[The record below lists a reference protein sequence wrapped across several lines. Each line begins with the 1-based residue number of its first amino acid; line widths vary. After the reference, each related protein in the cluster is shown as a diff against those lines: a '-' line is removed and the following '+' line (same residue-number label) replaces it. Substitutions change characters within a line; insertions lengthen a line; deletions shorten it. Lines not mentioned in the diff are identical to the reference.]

1 MSNTHDDY
9 PIAAG
14 DGLRTRGYAMPPIH
28 LTEADY
34 DCLENLARSGA
45 GPGAALLG
53 RELERA
59 AVVPDAELPAGCAR
73 LGSWVEYVDLLHAQV
88 RTVQLVA
95 PGEADIDAGRLS
107 VLSPVGAALI
117 GLRAEDTFGWTGE
130 NGLPRVLVVH
140 AVKARP

>member
-1 MSNTHDDY
+1 
-9 PIAAG
+9 
-14 DGLRTRGYAMPPIH
+14 MPPIH

-34 DCLENLARSGA
+34 DCLENLARAGA
-45 GPGAALLG
+45 GPGAELLG

-59 AVVPDAELPAGCAR
+59 VVGPAADLPAGCAK

-88 RTVQLVA
+88 RTVQLVTPA
-95 PGEADIDAGRLS
+95 EADIDAGRLS

-117 GLRAEDTFGWTGE
+117 GLRADDTFGWTAE

-140 AVKARP
+140 AVKDRP